1 MGLKTHLMSGV
12 ENSEEKKAQHESC
25 VADLEMDGSRQEQR
39 TEGRGREDAWQEGE
53 RARGRNGQS
62 ISDSG

>member
-25 VADLEMDGSRQEQR
+25 VADLEMDGSR
-39 TEGRGREDAWQEGE
+39 
-53 RARGRNGQS
+53 
-62 ISDSG
+62 